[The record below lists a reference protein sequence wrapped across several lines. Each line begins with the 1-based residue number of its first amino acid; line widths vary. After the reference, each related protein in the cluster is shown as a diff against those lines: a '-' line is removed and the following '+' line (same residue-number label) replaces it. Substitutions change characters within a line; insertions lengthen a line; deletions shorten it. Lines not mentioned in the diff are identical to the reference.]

1 MLHSSSRNLKSETLT
16 ILKKYNKSHFDIK
29 WVGCRSFKIPI
40 EEFWE
45 LADRMYDAGYG
56 GQEVAEDLLV
66 VGENWWLERHE
77 YDGAEWWEYKE
88 LPKEPET
95 IISIPTL
102 FPTEDTDYEYMFL
115 KDFNKNG
122 NYDN

>member
-29 WVGCRSFKIPI
+29 WIGCKSFKIPI
-40 EEFWE
+40 KEFWE

-88 LPKEPET
+88 LPEEPET
-95 IISIPTL
+95 IISVPTL
-102 FPTEDTDYEYMFL
+102 FPVEDTDYKYMFL
-115 KDFNKNG
+115 RDFNKKEMNE
-122 NYDN
+122 

>member
-1 MLHSSSRNLKSETLT
+1 MLHSSPRNLKSETLE
-16 ILKKYNKSHFDIK
+16 ILKKYNKSYFDIK
-29 WVGCRSFKIPI
+29 WVGCRSFKISI

-56 GQEVAEDLLV
+56 NAEVAEDLLV

-88 LPKEPET
+88 IPEKPET
-95 IISIPTL
+95 IISVPTL
-102 FPTEDTDYEYMFL
+102 FPVEDTDYECML
-115 KDFNKNG
+115 LRDFNKN
-122 NYDN
+122 DN